1 MANFAVRL
9 VHGPGWD
16 PARPIRQQDGWDGHA
31 AFMDGLVDDGFIIL
45 GGPVG
50 EGNPAEQTLHAVE
63 AADEDEIR
71 TRLARDP
78 WARAGLLRVGSI
90 EPWALWLD
98 GRPVSQRPD
107 QRRPPGYRGG
117 CQPMGRRRSRQ
128 GASGSARGS
137 GRVRLR

>member
-1 MANFAVRL
+1 MTPGGAEAGIVSGGQYGPGMANFAVRL
-9 VHGPGWD
+9 VHGPNWD
-16 PARPIRQQDGWDGHA
+16 PGRPIREQDGWEEHA

-50 EGNPAEQTLHAVE
+50 EGDPPEETLHAVE

-98 GRPVSQRPD
+98 
-107 QRRPPGYRGG
+107 
-117 CQPMGRRRSRQ
+117 SRLSEADL
-128 GASGSARGS
+128 GVA
-137 GRVRLR
+137 